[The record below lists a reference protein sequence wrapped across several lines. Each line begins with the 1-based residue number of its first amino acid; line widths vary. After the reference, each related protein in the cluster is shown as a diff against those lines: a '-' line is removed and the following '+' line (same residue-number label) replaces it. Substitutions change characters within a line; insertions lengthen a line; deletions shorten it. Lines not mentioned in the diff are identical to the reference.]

1 MEEDKTSIDGILE
14 KLALITD
21 ATQKLFPYGKTLIV
35 FELDEEDF
43 KKVQKNFRKIDHTH
57 KKFTVDIS
65 GVEVVFILKGSLEKE
80 LNKIEKDQTSTE
92 VLEPVINDTF
102 LNKLLKLFSK
112 KRS

>member
-65 GVEVVFILKGSLEKE
+65 GVEVVFILENTIDL
-80 LNKIEKDQTSTE
+80 KIEIEVEKPKKFWGKLKDILFRKSSVST
-92 VLEPVINDTF
+92 V
-102 LNKLLKLFSK
+102 KY
-112 KRS
+112 

>member
-65 GVEVVFILKGSLEKE
+65 GVEVVFILENTIDL
-80 LNKIEKDQTSTE
+80 KIEIEVERPKKFWEKLKDILFRKSSVST
-92 VLEPVINDTF
+92 V
-102 LNKLLKLFSK
+102 KY
-112 KRS
+112 

>member
-65 GVEVVFILKGSLEKE
+65 GVEVVFILENTIDMKIQIEEEKP
-80 LNKIEKDQTSTE
+80 KKFWGKFKDMLFRKSSVST
-92 VLEPVINDTF
+92 V
-102 LNKLLKLFSK
+102 KY
-112 KRS
+112 

>member
-65 GVEVVFILKGSLEKE
+65 GVEVVFILENTIDMKIQIEEEKP
-80 LNKIEKDQTSTE
+80 KKFWEKFKDMLFRKSSVST
-92 VLEPVINDTF
+92 V
-102 LNKLLKLFSK
+102 KY
-112 KRS
+112 